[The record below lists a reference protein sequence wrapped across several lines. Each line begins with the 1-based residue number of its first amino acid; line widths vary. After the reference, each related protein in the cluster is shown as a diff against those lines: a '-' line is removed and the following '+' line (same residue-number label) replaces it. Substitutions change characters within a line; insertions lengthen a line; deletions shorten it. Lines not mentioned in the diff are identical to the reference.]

1 MKYKKLLIICWAVMT
16 AAVAVYAGIGPSR
29 ATTPDSN
36 VPDRNGDLSP
46 SSIPKEPPSTDTA
59 SFTLLGNPIL
69 LYGTGTSMGWACG
82 NPPPDYDWF
91 DGPVAPVSYRNP
103 PTSNTT
109 TVSLFAPESIGGNR
123 QLVGTLNANNTITGM
138 APPNSTASYRSHF
151 HPELTQSFQWSEWL
165 YGGFFNAGT
174 KKLYSFIYNEWH
186 GLIYPDPCA
195 NPANL
200 GADGSWYT
208 AMGLATSTNFGA
220 TVSQIAP
227 APAHIVAR
235 ATFGPSPNP
244 QPYNKFI
251 GMAGTTLLLSPK
263 DNRFYAFEKFSN
275 VAHTI
280 DNATYLMRTDN
291 LDDPQS
297 WRIWDGTG
305 FNAQFYPPSSPPGW
319 DGTVT
324 AAIDTHGLAPLYLG
338 WSKYFQRFIAVG
350 WYPPLVGLD
359 TPAPSTFAFS
369 LSDDLVH
376 WDPAIRFFPNPP
388 SGPGFDTTYP
398 SLVDPSMLQ
407 AYTDSRAASNNYTG
421 QTPYLTYVRHYGATN
436 SELVMQQ
443 LQFSGGPV
451 PPAPPAVLNIS
462 IRGVVR
468 PGDGALI
475 AGFEIG
481 PGNPKTIIIRG
492 LGPSQ
497 PGGLN
502 APTLGLYSSTG
513 LIKSNFGWSNNSSTD
528 LALMSV
534 VLPTVPGDC
543 ALVYGNFTPGFYTVV
558 LSGGSTGTGQIEL
571 YDVTLQ
577 STTPSLNSK
586 LKSFSARGYVSPTG
600 PMTMGFI
607 LGATRSGVLRAT
619 SLSTLPPSLSPRLP
633 DPMLTLNNYVG
644 GFNDNWMTDPNH
656 VAIQASGHAPGNPLE
671 AAIYPSM
678 GANSWTTTVTGHS
691 GQEGYTL
698 VEFFDCTNG
707 CP

>member
-1 MKYKKLLIICWAVMT
+1 
-16 AAVAVYAGIGPSR
+16 
-29 ATTPDSN
+29 
-36 VPDRNGDLSP
+36 
-46 SSIPKEPPSTDTA
+46 
-59 SFTLLGNPIL
+59 
-69 LYGTGTSMGWACG
+69 
-82 NPPPDYDWF
+82 
-91 DGPVAPVSYRNP
+91 
-103 PTSNTT
+103 
-109 TVSLFAPESIGGNR
+109 VSLFAPESIGGNR
-123 QLVGTLNANNTITGM
+123 QLVATLNANNTITGM
-138 APPNSTASYRSHF
+138 APPNGTASYRSHF

-186 GLIYPDPCA
+186 GLTYPDPCG
-195 NPANL
+195 NPSTL

-208 AMGLATSTNFGA
+208 AMGLGTSTNFGA
-220 TVSQIAP
+220 TVSQIAT

-235 ATFGPSPNP
+235 ATFGPSPAP

-275 VAHTI
+275 IAHTI

-297 WRIWDGTG
+297 WRVWDGTG
-305 FNAQFYPPSSPPGW
+305 FNARFYPPNSPPGW
-319 DGTVT
+319 DGTVN

-350 WYPPLVGLD
+350 WYPPGLASRV
-359 TPAPSTFAFS
+359 PAPDTFAFS

-376 WDPAIRFFPNPP
+376 WDPVIRFFPNAP
-388 SGPGFDTTYP
+388 SGPGFTTTYP

-407 AYTDSRAASNNYTG
+407 GYADSRAASNNYSG
-421 QTPYLTYVRHYGATN
+421 QTPYLTYVRHYGAVN
-436 SELVMQQ
+436 SELMMQQ
-443 LQFSGGPV
+443 IQFSGGPV
-451 PPAPPAVLNIS
+451 PPAPLAVLNIS
-462 IRGVVR
+462 IYGVVR

-492 LGPSQ
+492 LGPSLG
-497 PGGLN
+497 GGLN
-502 APTLGLYSSTG
+502 TPTLTLYG
-513 LIKSNFGWSNNSSTD
+513 GNGQPIKSNTGWSNTPSSTD

-534 VLPTVPGDC
+534 VLPTAPGDC
-543 ALVYGNFTPGFYTVV
+543 ALVYGNFTPGFYTVI
-558 LSGGSTGTGQIEL
+558 LSGGTIGSGLIEL

-586 LKSFSARGYVSPTG
+586 LKSFSARGYVSPAG

-619 SLSTLPPSLSPRLP
+619 SHSTLGPYLSPVLE
-633 DPMLTLNNYVG
+633 DPMLTLNNYSG
-644 GFNDNWMTDPNH
+644 GSNDNWMVGPYYPA
-656 VAIQASGHAPGNPLE
+656 VANSGHAPGDPRE

-678 GANSWTTTVTGHS
+678 GANSWTTTVTGHGS
-691 GQEGYTL
+691 QEGYAL